1 MRHALTCE
9 HPARLVPA
17 AAIQKLDELQVKDTL
32 RMINNMVELCFS
44 ECVVGFRSKA
54 LTAPEEKC
62 ISTCAEKFLKH
73 SGRVGQ
79 RFGELWMAEQ
89 QAQQAQQAQMS
100 GTGR

>member
-1 MRHALTCE
+1 
-9 HPARLVPA
+9 
-17 AAIQKLDELQVKDTL
+17 
-32 RMINNMVELCFS
+32 MINNMVELCFS

-79 RFGELWMAEQ
+79 RFGELCQ
-89 QAQQAQQAQMS
+89 IAQQAAPES
-100 GTGR
+100 RDGITHRRDTHAHLSSPSVWVWVRTGAKETRVSR

>member
-1 MRHALTCE
+1 
-9 HPARLVPA
+9 
-17 AAIQKLDELQVKDTL
+17 
-32 RMINNMVELCFS
+32 
-44 ECVVGFRSKA
+44 VVGFRSKA

-89 QAQQAQQAQMS
+89 QAQQAQMS